1 MVNIEINGKAIR
13 ARKGSMV
20 IEAADVAG
28 ITIPRFCYHSKLSI
42 AASCRMCLV
51 EVEKA
56 PKPLPACATP
66 VTDGMKIF
74 TRSPK
79 AIAAQRSVMEF
90 LLINHPLDCP
100 ICDQGGECTLQEL
113 AVGYGDDD
121 SRYTESKRVVANPD
135 LGSLISTDMT
145 RCIHCTRCVRF
156 GSEIAGI
163 MELGAPGR
171 GEHMHIGTYMENT
184 VDSELSG
191 NVIDLCPVGALTSKP
206 YRFTAR
212 PWEMNRHNS
221 ISPHDCVGSSINV
234 DVRGGKVMRVVA
246 RENENVNE
254 SWIADRDRFSYAGN
268 NHKERLTS
276 PMVKEQGEW
285 KEVDW
290 DTALTRVAEE
300 MKKIAERDGADKLG
314 ALASY
319 SATTEEHYLLQK
331 VMRGIGSNNIDHRL
345 HQVDFRD
352 QENLPAYPA
361 LGQAIVDLETVD
373 AALLIGSNIRKD
385 QPLLAHRLRK
395 AAVNNGA
402 RIMAI
407 NPIDYDFAF
416 PISEKCIAVD
426 LTSELMGVLK
436 VLLEQS
442 SESAPAGLEQFID
455 AADITDSHKAIAT
468 TLREAPQATILL
480 GNLVTVHP
488 ARAELHIIATHI
500 ARIAGARLGIISEGG
515 NSAGA
520 WLAGCLPHREAG
532 AKPAAV
538 TGLDWRSMM
547 KSEIKGYLLLGVE
560 PELDCID
567 STVAMEAMSGAEFVV
582 ALTAFRGVG
591 LMTNADVLLPVA
603 TFFETAG
610 SMVNIEGHWQVFEG
624 CVAPPGEARPAWK
637 VMRVLGNLLDL
648 PGFEYNAVSDI
659 RGEMEELFG
668 DIPMDAVS
676 PWSPDTITRLPP
688 GLIRISDLPIYN
700 VDPLVRRSAPL
711 QETPDARAARRLH
724 ANAATL
730 QNMGLS
736 DGGKATLLQDGGVA
750 VVTVVSDERLPD
762 NAVYLPAGTKEVQGL
777 GGSFGPVQITPAN

>member
-1 MVNIEINGKAIR
+1 MVNIEINGKAIQ
-13 ARKGSMV
+13 APNGCMV
-20 IEAADVAG
+20 IEAADAAG
-28 ITIPRFCYHSKLSI
+28 VTIPRFCYHSKLSI

-113 AVGYGDDD
+113 AVGYGSDV
-121 SRYTESKRVVANPD
+121 SRYAEGKRVVNDPD
-135 LGSLISTDMT
+135 LGSLVSTDMT

-156 GSEIAGI
+156 GREIAGI

-171 GEHMHIGTYMENT
+171 GEHMHISTYMENT

-212 PWEMNRHNS
+212 PWEMIRHDS
-221 ISPHDCVGSSINV
+221 VSPHDCVGSNISV
-234 DVRGGKVMRVVA
+234 DVRGGQVMRVVA

-254 SWIADRDRFSYAGN
+254 SWIADRDRFSYAA
-268 NHKERLTS
+268 NHHAERLTV

-290 DTALTRVAEE
+290 DTALTRAAEGL
-300 MKKIAERDGADKLG
+300 KKIADSEGADKLG
-314 ALASY
+314 ALATY

-352 QENLPAYPA
+352 QENLSAYPA
-361 LGQAIVDLETVD
+361 LGQAIADLENLD
-373 AALLIGSNIRKD
+373 AALLVGSNIRKD

-395 AAVNNGA
+395 AVANNGA
-402 RIMAI
+402 RVMAV

-416 PISEKCIAVD
+416 NLSEKCIAID
-426 LTSELMGVLK
+426 LTCELMGVLK
-436 VLLEQS
+436 ALLEMTG
-442 SESAPAGLEQFID
+442 ESAPTELQQFID
-455 AADITDSHKAIAT
+455 GAEITDSRKAIAT
-468 TLREAPQATILL
+468 TLKDAPQATVLL
-480 GNLVTVHP
+480 GNLATAHP
-488 ARAELHIIATHI
+488 ARAELRAIAGHI
-500 ARIAGARLGIISEGG
+500 ARLSGARLGTLTEGG

-520 WLAGCLPHREAG
+520 WLAGCVPHREAG
-532 AKPAAV
+532 AKPVAEK
-538 TGLDWRSMM
+538 GLDWRAMM
-547 KSEIKGYLLLGVE
+547 KAGLKGYVLLGVE
-560 PELDCID
+560 PELDCIE
-567 STVAMEAMSGAEFVV
+567 SSLAMEAMSEAEFVV
-582 ALTAFRGVG
+582 AMTAFSGVG
-591 LMTNADVLLPVA
+591 LMTNADVLLPIG
-603 TFFETAG
+603 TFLETAG
-610 SMVNIEGHWQVFEG
+610 SLINTEGHWQTFEG
-624 CVAPPGEARPAWK
+624 CVTPHGESRPAWK
-637 VMRVLGNLLDL
+637 VLRVMGNLLDL
-648 PGFEYNAVSDI
+648 PGFEYNAVTDI
-659 RGEMEELFG
+659 RGEMEGLFS
-668 DIPMDAVS
+668 DIPLDGTT
-676 PWSPDTITRLPP
+676 PWTLDTITRFPP
-688 GLIRISDLPIYN
+688 GLIRISDMPIYN

-711 QETPDARAARRLH
+711 QATNDAKAARRLH
-724 ANAATL
+724 ANARTL
-730 QNMGLS
+730 QNAGLAN
-736 DGGKATLLQDGGVA
+736 GEKATLLQDGGVA

-762 NAVYLPAGTKEVQGL
+762 NAVYLPAGTKEMQGL
-777 GGSFGPVQITPAN
+777 GGSFGPVQMAPAN